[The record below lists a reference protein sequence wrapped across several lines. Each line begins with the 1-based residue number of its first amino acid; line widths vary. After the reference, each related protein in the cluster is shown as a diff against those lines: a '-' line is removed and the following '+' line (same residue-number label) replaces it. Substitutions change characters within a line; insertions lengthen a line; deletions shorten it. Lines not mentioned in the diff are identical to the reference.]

1 MIKPIL
7 VDELAHK
14 AILEIYN
21 LYDVQLS
28 YDPDRIKAIL
38 DEMNDL
44 TYSDLLEYLYS
55 FSGRFRVKQSDF
67 NNIINKYL
75 TSYSFSDRQIKS
87 FVYQVEAACN
97 NILTT

>member
-1 MIKPIL
+1 MINPLL

-21 LYDVQLS
+21 LYDVKYS
-28 YDPDRIKAIL
+28 HNPDRMKAIL
-38 DEMNDL
+38 NEMNDL

-55 FSGRFRVKQSDF
+55 LSERFRIKQSDF

-87 FVYQVEAACN
+87 FVYQVESACN